1 MRHLKAFRKLNR
13 TSSHRS
19 LMLRNLVTS
28 LLEHE
33 RIETTV
39 MKAKEARRIADKM
52 ITLGKNGSL
61 HARRRAASVLMKK
74 AVVQR
79 LFDEI
84 APRYE
89 KREGGYT
96 RILRVGYRKGD
107 GAPMAFLELVKE
119 EVKEKKKKTGKK
131 STKKASAKS
140 VAKGA
145 SSKTEKK
152 AVKKPASKKAA
163 TEKAAVAETPE
174 EKPDKAV
181 EPEASEP
188 KQSEAEDSSKG
199 EDKGKGEKAGN

>member
-33 RIETTV
+33 RVETTV

-52 ITLGKNGSL
+52 ITLGKKGSL
-61 HARRRAASVLMKK
+61 HARRRAAAVLMNKT
-74 AVVQR
+74 VVQR

-131 STKKASAKS
+131 SAKKTAVKSAPKETS
-140 VAKGA
+140 A
-145 SSKTEKK
+145 KTEKK
-152 AVKKPASKKAA
+152 PVSKKAA
-163 TEKAAVAETPE
+163 AAEIPE
-174 EKPDKAV
+174 ETPDKAA
-181 EPEASEP
+181 EPEVSEAARE
-188 KQSEAEDSSKG
+188 EAEDSSNA
-199 EDKGKGEKAGN
+199 GKSGKEEKAGD